1 MKFMATNTK
10 QNQLIHEKSPYLRQ
24 HHDNPVH
31 WQSWGESALSTA
43 RSENKPIF
51 LSIGYSTCHWCHVMA
66 HESFEDKEIA
76 AVLNEYFIP
85 IKVDREERPDVDEI
99 YMAAIHA
106 MGQRGGWPL
115 SMFLTPDLKPFY
127 GGTYW
132 PREQFLIILEKLAL
146 VWKEHPDKVFTSGE
160 QILEHVK
167 AQKNSELGESE
178 LSQKVFEEFSK
189 YSAATFDRYWGGFG
203 HAPKFPHSMQLSL
216 LLRMHRRSK
225 DPLALNMVTHS
236 LEKMAHGGLYD
247 HLGGGFARYSTDER
261 WLIPHFEK
269 MLYDNALLVKVY
281 LEAYQILNHPSPQP
295 SPQRGEG
302 DKREMFASVARETL
316 DYVLRDLTDP
326 QGGFYSAED
335 ADSEG
340 EEGKFYVWT
349 QEELHRVLNAEEFEL
364 LHKIYGTS
372 VNGNFEHHTNHFALQ
387 QGFDWS
393 AKKNPVLQ
401 SAEKKLFELRSK
413 RIRPHRDEKILT
425 SWNALM
431 ISAMA
436 MGYQVLQDEKYLKAA
451 QSAADF
457 ILKQSGLWK
466 ENKLHARF
474 CDGEVKHAAYL
485 DDYSFLI
492 QALLDLYQSNFD
504 EEILRQALKVQ
515 EQQDELFWDAA
526 KGGYFFSDGKDPSL
540 LVRSK
545 ESGDGALPNGNAVSA
560 LNLLKLFDLTGDVKF
575 RERAQNL
582 FKIFSKIMVEYPHAC
597 PQLLIAYDYATDNS
611 SQIVMSSSALPSLQE
626 FFFKICQSFIPNK
639 VMAFTDGKKDFPPLI
654 KNKTSM
660 DQKNTFYICHEGI
673 CQAPT
678 TDAQKAFEL
687 IS

>member
-1 MKFMATNTK
+1 MKFMVTNMK

-31 WQSWGESALSTA
+31 WQSWNDTALAAA

-99 YMAAIHA
+99 YMAAIHS

-178 LSQKVFEEFSK
+178 LSQKVFNEFYK
-189 YSAATFDRYWGGFG
+189 YSEATFDRYWGGFG

-216 LLRMHRRSK
+216 LLRIHRRTK

-236 LEKMAHGGLYD
+236 LQKMAHGGLYD

-269 MLYDNALLVKVY
+269 MLYDNALLVKTY
-281 LEAYQILNHPSPQP
+281 LEAYQVTHN
-295 SPQRGEG
+295 
-302 DKREMFASVARETL
+302 EMFASVARETL
-316 DYVLRDLTDP
+316 DYVLRDLTDS

-349 QEELHRVLNAEEFEL
+349 QEELQRVLNAEEFDL

-387 QGFDWS
+387 DGFDWS
-393 AKKNPVLQ
+393 AKKNPLLQ
-401 SAEKKLFELRSK
+401 SAQKKLFELRGK

-436 MGYQVLQDEKYLKAA
+436 AGYQVLQDEKYLQAA
-451 QSAADF
+451 QSATDF
-457 ILKQSGLWK
+457 ILNQSGLWK

-504 EEILRQALKVQ
+504 EEILRQALKLQ
-515 EQQDELFWDAA
+515 EQQDELFWDKD
-526 KGGYFFSDGKDPSL
+526 KGGYFFSDGKDSSL

-560 LNLLKLFDLTGDVKF
+560 LNLLKLFDLTGDLRF
-575 RERAQNL
+575 RERAHHL

-597 PQLLIAYDYATDNS
+597 PQLLIAYDYASDES
-611 SQIVMSSSALPSLQE
+611 KQLVMSAAQFTDLRD
-626 FFFKICQSFIPNK
+626 FFFSLNQSFIPNK
-639 VMAFTDGKKDFPPLI
+639 VVAFTEGQRDFPLLV
-654 KNKTSM
+654 KSKTP
-660 DQKNTFYICHEGI
+660 QNGQNTLYV
-673 CQAPT
+673 CQQGVCLAPT
-678 TDAQKAFEL
+678 NNAAEA
-687 IS
+687 ISLLSVVK